1 MSADELYEN
10 GDWNMNTRTGSALIS
25 KCGTLAIS
33 VTLRFTQAVLAIQHR
48 PS

>member
-10 GDWNMNTRTGSALIS
+10 GDWNMNIRTGSALIS
-25 KCGTLAIS
+25 KYDTLAITI
-33 VTLRFTQAVLAIQHR
+33 VLRPTQAVFAIQHR